1 MNGPAPNTM
10 RRVIVQDG
18 GAVEVLTVPVPDPG
32 EGEVLVRTLVSGVC
46 GSDTHAAH
54 GAHPFINLPY
64 APGHEVVGRIAALGP
79 GAPEHLEVG
88 QRVTVE
94 PTLVCGRCK
103 QCRAGRENLC
113 EELGFFGCGA
123 DQGGMADWFTIA
135 GSRLHLIPEGFT
147 DKQAALVEPLSTPVH
162 AVRLACAGTGDLT
175 GRSVAIIGAGTIG
188 LLVLAAA
195 RHFGARDVVVTDV
208 LPAKRERAARLGAS
222 AVVDATGADV
232 VGEVRAALG
241 ESADVVFDCVAVQ
254 QTVDQAIGM
263 ALKAGTVVVVGI
275 PTSAVSIPLPLVQD
289 QQVRIQGSAT
299 YLPEDYRKAMEII
312 AAGEVI
318 AQDLVTAIYPLDQVA
333 QAFKASSG
341 GEHVKV
347 LVRASEGL

>member
-1 MNGPAPNTM
+1 MTGPAPTTM
-10 RRVIVQDG
+10 RRVVVQDG
-18 GAVEVLTVPVPDPG
+18 GAIEVTTAPVPEPG

-54 GAHPFINLPY
+54 GAHPFITLPY
-64 APGHEVVGRIAALGP
+64 RPGHEVVGVVGALGA
-79 GAPEHLEVG
+79 GAPAHLEVG

-135 GSRLHLIPEGFT
+135 GTRLHLIPDDFT
-147 DKQAALVEPLSTPVH
+147 DEQAALVEPLSTPVH
-162 AVRLACAGTGDLT
+162 AVRLACAGIGDLT

-208 LPAKRERAARLGAS
+208 LPAKRERACPAGCRRGRRRHRLGRGRRGAGRPRRERGRGLRLRRRSSRPSTRPSAWRSRPGRSSWSAS
-222 AVVDATGADV
+222 PPA
-232 VGEVRAALG
+232 
-241 ESADVVFDCVAVQ
+241 
-254 QTVDQAIGM
+254 
-263 ALKAGTVVVVGI
+263 
-275 PTSAVSIPLPLVQD
+275 P
-289 QQVRIQGSAT
+289 
-299 YLPEDYRKAMEII
+299 
-312 AAGEVI
+312 
-318 AQDLVTAIYPLDQVA
+318 
-333 QAFKASSG
+333 
-341 GEHVKV
+341 
-347 LVRASEGL
+347 